1 MVNFLPHLLEVRNL
15 VKSLGGREILQN
27 VSFDVDKGEI
37 AIINGPSGSGKSTLL
52 RCLNRLI
59 EPDSGEIYFEGKNIF
74 DMDVLSLRRLLGFV
88 PQVPVMFDGT
98 VRDNLLFAP
107 KIHNLDVS
115 DEDLEKIIKYVGL
128 PVDYLDKPAHE
139 LSVGEQQRVSIARAM
154 ILKPRLLLMD
164 EPTSHLDPEN
174 TMLVEDLIK
183 KFNAELE
190 MTFLIVSH
198 SEEQSKRLGHKIIYL
213 EAGKVKWVEVNN

>member
-1 MVNFLPHLLEVRNL
+1 MVNFLTHLLEVRNL
-15 VKSLGGREILQN
+15 VKKLGGRTVLQS
-27 VSFDVDKGEI
+27 VSFEVDRGEI

-59 EPDSGEIYFEGKNIF
+59 EPDSGEIYFEGKSIL
-74 DMDVLSLRRLLGFV
+74 DMDVLSLRRLLVFV

-107 KIHNLDVS
+107 RIHNLDVS
-115 DEDLEKIIKYVGL
+115 DEDLERIIRYVGL
-128 PVDYLDKPAHE
+128 PVDYLEKPAHE

-154 ILKPRLLLMD
+154 ILKPKLLLMD

-174 TMLVEDLIK
+174 TVLIEDLIR
-183 KFNAELE
+183 KFNTELE

-198 SEEQSKRLGHKIIYL
+198 SEEQSKRLGHKIIYI
-213 EAGKVKWVEVNN
+213 EDGRVKWVEVNN